1 MPAAPYADGMI
12 KSNQNTHRPILTKQ
26 QMQAVSWYADQ
37 QLAQALRH
45 GTIAPQ
51 QAPAHWENSASDL
64 LDDRALL
71 LKIERAYLRAKDGK
85 RVSSTR
91 ILHDHDGLGAA
102 DLMAPEASPSG
113 RGEPPPAAVI
123 AGALALA
130 VAAPMAPLFA
140 HSAYASSGSAM
151 HGQSALPPLR
161 REQELPPD
169 GRPELVQKPGRRRD
183 EDNGKKGW
191 AR

>member
-1 MPAAPYADGMI
+1 
-12 KSNQNTHRPILTKQ
+12 
-26 QMQAVSWYADQ
+26 MQAVSWYADQ

-45 GTIAPQ
+45 GTIVPQ
-51 QAPAHWENSASDL
+51 QAAAHWEKSASDL

-71 LKIERAYLRAKDGK
+71 LKIERAHLRAKDGK
-85 RVSSTR
+85 SVSSIR
-91 ILHDHDGLGAA
+91 ILHDHDGLGPA
-102 DLMAPEASPSG
+102 DLNAPEASPFG

-140 HSAYASSGSAM
+140 YSAYAGSGSAM
-151 HGQSALPPLR
+151 QGQSAPPPLR

-169 GRPELVQKPGRRRD
+169 GRPELVQKPVGRR
-183 EDNGKKGW
+183 GKDDGEKGR